1 MPTISTKSKIEGTK
15 RFDCEVVFSGS
26 TSVEREEVVN
36 AIIKQ
41 KGCVLVPPYDHVDIV
56 LGQGTTGLEMG
67 EQFDEI
73 VQGCGEGEEGRMMDA
88 VIAPVGGGGLL
99 GGLATWWQ
107 DTEGTKVFGAEPWF
121 EGANDCERGL
131 REGKRVESVS
141 SLTIADGV
149 RTPVGVVNW
158 GVVSDRR
165 KVEGVYSVSEEEIKM
180 TMRLVLERMKEWVEP
195 TGVLGLAV
203 VLFNTRFREM
213 VARRQREEG
222 RQNWNVGVVFSGGNT
237 TVKAVAALFGEKEET
252 KTEEREE
259 GKVGV
264 NGERSAENVAG

>member
-15 RFDCEVVFSGS
+15 RYAENVVFSGS
-26 TSVEREEVVN
+26 TSVEREAMVD
-36 AIIKQ
+36 AIMKE

-56 LGQGTTGLEMG
+56 LGQGTVGLEIG

-73 VQGCGEGEEGRMMDA
+73 MERCGDEGGSKRLDA
-88 VIAPVGGGGLL
+88 VIAPIGGGGLL
-99 GGLATWWQ
+99 GGLATRWQ
-107 DTEGTKVFGAEPWF
+107 GTEGTMVFGAEPWF

-131 REGKRVESVS
+131 EEGRRVESVS

-149 RTPVGVVNW
+149 RTPVGLVNW
-158 GVVSDRR
+158 GIVSDRR

-222 RQNWNVGVVFSGGNT
+222 SSSWNVGVVFSGGNT
-237 TVKAVAALFGEKEET
+237 TVKAVAALFGDKEET
-252 KTEEREE
+252 KMQEREE

-264 NGERSAENVAG
+264 NGERVAENVAG

>member
-26 TSVEREEVVN
+26 TSVEREEVVSK
-36 AIIKQ
+36 IMKE
-41 KGCVLVPPYDHVDIV
+41 KGCLLVPPYDHVDIV
-56 LGQGTTGLEMG
+56 LGQGTVGFEMG
-67 EQFDEI
+67 EQFDEM
-73 VQGCGEGEEGRMMDA
+73 VEGEMMDA

-107 DTEGTKVFGAEPWF
+107 DMEGTKVFGAEPWF

-131 REGKRVESVS
+131 KEGRRVEIVS

-158 GVVSDRR
+158 EIVSDRR

-203 VLFNTRFREM
+203 VLFNAQFREM
-213 VARRQREEG
+213 VARKQRDEG
-222 RQNWNVGVVFSGGNT
+222 REHWNVGVVFSGGNT

-252 KTEEREE
+252 KIEEREE

-264 NGERSAENVAG
+264 NGVREAQNVAG

>member
-26 TSVEREEVVN
+26 TSVEREEVVSK
-36 AIIKQ
+36 IMKE

-56 LGQGTTGLEMG
+56 LGQGTVGLEMG

-73 VQGCGEGEEGRMMDA
+73 VEGGFMDA

-121 EGANDCERGL
+121 EGANDCETGL
-131 REGKRVESVS
+131 KEGRRVESVS

-203 VLFNTRFREM
+203 VLFNAQFREM

-222 RQNWNVGVVFSGGNT
+222 REEWNIGVVFSGGNT

-264 NGERSAENVAG
+264 NGVREAQNVAG